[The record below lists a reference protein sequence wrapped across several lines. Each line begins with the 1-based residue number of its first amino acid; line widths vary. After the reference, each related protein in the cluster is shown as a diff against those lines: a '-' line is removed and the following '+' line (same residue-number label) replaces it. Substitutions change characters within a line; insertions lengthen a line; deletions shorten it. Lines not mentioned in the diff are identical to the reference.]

1 MTPRDYLQLALF
13 LGILA
18 AASPPLGRYIHRVLE
33 GGRTWLHP
41 LLGPVERLIYT
52 AAGIDPASDQPWQ
65 RYAASLLGFTLAGFC
80 LTFGVL
86 LFQDVLPLNPQH
98 FPAPSWDLALNTAV
112 SFVTNTN
119 WQAYGGETAM
129 SHLSQVVALTY
140 QNFVSAAV
148 GMAACMAV
156 VRGIARTEAQGI
168 GNFWA
173 DMVRSTLYVLL
184 PLCVP
189 GALLLVGQGMV
200 QTLAAS
206 FTVATP
212 EGAIQTIAVGP
223 VASQAIIKML
233 GTNGGGFFNANA
245 AHPFEN
251 PTAVANFIQMLAIF
265 LLPSSLVFTLGAAV
279 RRPRHAWTVWG
290 VMAAVFVA
298 GTLLTAHFE
307 YRGTPAMAQAVATGS
322 PAASGPSTSAASVP
336 APIAASGVASPPA
349 SPPASAPVP
358 VAVSVSV
365 PNMEGKEV
373 RFGIFSSSLFAV
385 VTTDAS
391 CGAVNAMHDS
401 LTPLGGL
408 VTLLNMQLGEIIF
421 GGVGSGLY
429 GMVLF
434 IILTVFLAGLMVGRT
449 PDYLGKRIEGREV
462 TLAVAALLLPAL
474 PLLGFTAL
482 AAVGWGPQAMANAG
496 AHGFSELLYA
506 YTSSAQNNGSAFA
519 GLTVNSP
526 VFNLTTAASM
536 LIGRFGVMLPM
547 LAVAGSLAARRPRP
561 VTDASFP
568 VEGATFALL
577 LASVI
582 LIVGALTYLPAL
594 SLGPIVEHLQMI
606 ENQLY

>member
-18 AASPPLGRYIHRVLE
+18 AVSPPLGRYIHRVLE

-52 AAGIDPASDQPWQ
+52 TAGIDPDRDHPWQ
-65 RYAASLLGFTLAGFC
+65 RYAACLLGFTLAGFC

-98 FPAPSWDLALNTAV
+98 FPAPSWDLTLNTAV

-129 SHLSQVVALTY
+129 SHLSQMVALTY

-156 VRGIARTEAQGI
+156 LRGIARTEAQGI

-173 DMVRSTLYVLL
+173 DLVRSILYVLL
-184 PLCVP
+184 PLCLP

-200 QTLAAS
+200 QTFAAS
-206 FTVATP
+206 FAATTP
-212 EGAIQTIAVGP
+212 EGAVQTIAVGP
-223 VASQAIIKML
+223 VASQVIIKML
-233 GTNGGGFFNANA
+233 GVNGGGFFNANA

-251 PTAVANFIQMLAIF
+251 PTAVSNFIQMLAIF
-265 LLPSSLVFTLGAAV
+265 LLPSALVFTLGTAV

-290 VMAAVFVA
+290 VMAAVFVT

-307 YRGTPAMAQAVATGS
+307 YRGTPAMAQAVAVTF
-322 PAASGPSTSAASVP
+322 ASTSTSV
-336 APIAASGVASPPA
+336 
-349 SPPASAPVP
+349 PVP
-358 VAVSVSV
+358 VLV

-482 AAVGWGPQAMANAG
+482 AAVGWGPQALANAG

-506 YTSSAQNNGSAFA
+506 YTSAAQNNGSAFA
-519 GLTVNSP
+519 GLAANSP

-577 LASVI
+577 LTSVI

-606 ENQLY
+606 EGRLY

>member
-18 AASPPLGRYIHRVLE
+18 AISPPLGRYIHRVLE

-52 AAGIDPASDQPWQ
+52 AAGIDSTSDHPWQ
-65 RYAASLLGFTLAGFC
+65 RYAANVLGFTLAGFC

-129 SHLSQVVALTY
+129 SHLSQMVALTY

-148 GMAACMAV
+148 GMAVCMAV
-156 VRGIARTEAQGI
+156 ARGIARTEAQGI

-173 DMVRSTLYVLL
+173 DLVRSTLYVLL
-184 PLCVP
+184 PLCLP

-206 FTVATP
+206 FAATTP
-212 EGAIQTIAVGP
+212 EGAVQTIAVGP
-223 VASQAIIKML
+223 VASQVIIKML

-251 PTAVANFIQMLAIF
+251 PTALANFIQMLCIF
-265 LLPSSLVFTLGAAV
+265 LLPSALVFTLGAAV

-307 YRGTPAMAQAVATGS
+307 YRGTPAMAQAVAAGS
-322 PAASGPSTSAASVP
+322 PAASVTSASAAPAPASIP
-336 APIAASGVASPPA
+336 API
-349 SPPASAPVP
+349 
-358 VAVSVSV
+358 

-401 LTPLGGL
+401 LTPMGGL

-482 AAVGWGPQAMANAG
+482 AAVGWGPQALANAG

-506 YTSSAQNNGSAFA
+506 YTSAAQNNGSAFA

-577 LASVI
+577 LTSVI

-606 ENQLY
+606 EHQLY

>member
-18 AASPPLGRYIHRVLE
+18 AVSPPLGRYIHHVLE

-52 AAGIDPASDQPWQ
+52 AAGVDPDRDHPWQ
-65 RYAASLLGFTLAGFC
+65 RYAACLLGFTLAGFC

-129 SHLSQVVALTY
+129 SHLSQMVALTY

-156 VRGIARTEAQGI
+156 ARGIARAEAQGI
-168 GNFWA
+168 GNFWT
-173 DMVRSTLYVLL
+173 DLVRATLYVLL

-200 QTLAAS
+200 QTFAAS
-206 FTVATP
+206 FAAVTP

-223 VASQAIIKML
+223 VASQVIIKML

-251 PTAVANFIQMLAIF
+251 PTAVADFIQMLAIF
-265 LLPSSLVFTLGAAV
+265 LLPGSLVFTLGAAV

-290 VMAAVFVA
+290 VMAAVFLA
-298 GTLLTAHFE
+298 GALLTAHFE
-307 YRGTPAMAQAVATGS
+307 YRGTPAMAQAVAATSGS
-322 PAASGPSTSAASVP
+322 PSASAPAPAAASVP
-336 APIAASGVASPPA
+336 APIPTPA
-349 SPPASAPVP
+349 
-358 VAVSVSV
+358 

-373 RFGIFSSSLFAV
+373 RFGVFASSLFAT

-434 IILTVFLAGLMVGRT
+434 VILTVFLAGLMVGRT

-482 AAVGWGPQAMANAG
+482 AAVGWGPTALGNAG

-519 GLTVNSP
+519 GLAANSP
-526 VFNLTTAASM
+526 VFNLTTAAAM

-577 LASVI
+577 LTSVI

-594 SLGPIVEHLQMI
+594 SLGPIVEHLQML
-606 ENQLY
+606 EGRLY

>member
-18 AASPPLGRYIHRVLE
+18 LASPPLGRYIHRVLE

-41 LLGPVERLIYT
+41 LLGPVERLIYA
-52 AAGIDPASDQPWQ
+52 AAGVDPTRDHTWQ
-65 RYAASLLGFTLAGFC
+65 RYAACVLGFTLAGFC

-86 LFQDVLPLNPQH
+86 LFQDVLPLNPQN
-98 FPAPSWDLALNTAV
+98 FPAPPWDLALNTAV

-129 SHLSQVVALTY
+129 SHLSQTVALTY

-148 GMAACMAV
+148 GIAACMAV
-156 VRGIARTEAQGI
+156 ARGIARAEAQGI
-168 GNFWA
+168 GNFWT
-173 DMVRSTLYVLL
+173 DLVRVTLYVLL

-189 GALLLVGQGMV
+189 GALLLAGQGMV
-200 QTLAAS
+200 QTFAAS
-206 FTVATP
+206 FTAVTP
-212 EGAIQTIAVGP
+212 EGATQTIAVGP
-223 VASQAIIKML
+223 VASQVIIKML

-251 PTAVANFIQMLAIF
+251 PTALANFFQMLAIF
-265 LLPSSLVFTLGAAV
+265 LLPSALVFTLGTAV

-290 VMAAVFVA
+290 VMAGVFLA

-307 YRGTPAMAQAVATGS
+307 YRGTPAMAQAVA
-322 PAASGPSTSAASVP
+322 AAAAPTAS
-336 APIAASGVASPPA
+336 IAASGVSTAPA
-349 SPPASAPVP
+349 SMPASTPSP
-358 VAVSVSV
+358 V

-373 RFGIFSSSLFAV
+373 RFGVFASSLFATI
-385 VTTDAS
+385 TTDAS

-408 VTLLNMQLGEIIF
+408 VALLNMQLGEIIF

-482 AAVGWGPQAMANAG
+482 AAVGWGPQALANAG

-506 YTSSAQNNGSAFA
+506 YTSASQNNGSAFA
-519 GLTVNSP
+519 GLAANSP
-526 VFNLTTAASM
+526 VFNLTTAAAM

-561 VTDASFP
+561 ITDASFP

-577 LASVI
+577 LTAVI

-594 SLGPIVEHLQMI
+594 SLGPIVEHLQML
-606 ENQLY
+606 ENRLY

>member
-18 AASPPLGRYIHRVLE
+18 AVSPPLGRYVHHMLE

-52 AAGIDPASDQPWQ
+52 AAGIDPASDHPWQ

-98 FPAPSWDLALNTAV
+98 FPAPPWDLALNTAV

-129 SHLSQVVALTY
+129 SHLSQMVALTY

-148 GMAACMAV
+148 GISACMAV
-156 VRGIARTEAQGI
+156 ARGIARTEAQGI

-173 DMVRSTLYVLL
+173 DMVRSILYVLL
-184 PLCVP
+184 PLCLP

-206 FTVATP
+206 FTATTL
-212 EGAIQTIAVGP
+212 EGAAQTIAVGP
-223 VASQAIIKML
+223 VASQVIIKML

-251 PTAVANFIQMLAIF
+251 PTALANFIQMLCIF
-265 LLPSSLVFTLGAAV
+265 LLPSALVFTLGAAV

-307 YRGTPAMAQAVATGS
+307 YRGTPAMAQDVMTGS
-322 PAASGPSTSAASVP
+322 PVASVTSAPNFTAAP
-336 APIAASGVASPPA
+336 APAPAPA
-349 SPPASAPVP
+349 SI
-358 VAVSVSV
+358 

-373 RFGIFSSSLFAV
+373 RFGIFSSSLFATA
-385 VTTDAS
+385 TTDAS

-482 AAVGWGPQAMANAG
+482 AAVGWGPQALANAG

-506 YTSSAQNNGSAFA
+506 YTSAAQNNGSAFA
-519 GLTVNSP
+519 GLAANSP
-526 VFNLTTAASM
+526 VFNLTTATSM

-547 LAVAGSLAARRPRP
+547 LAVAGSLSARRPRP

-577 LASVI
+577 LTSVI

-606 ENQLY
+606 EHQLY

>member
-18 AASPPLGRYIHRVLE
+18 AVSPPLGRYIHRVLE

-41 LLGPVERLIYT
+41 LLGPVERLVYT
-52 AAGIDPASDQPWQ
+52 AAGIDPASDHPWQ
-65 RYAASLLGFTLAGFC
+65 RYAVNLLGFTLAGFC

-86 LFQDVLPLNPQH
+86 LFQDVLPLNPQG

-119 WQAYGGETAM
+119 WQAYGGEATM
-129 SHLSQVVALTY
+129 SHLSQMVALTY
-140 QNFVSAAV
+140 QNFISAAV
-148 GMAACMAV
+148 GIAVCMAV
-156 VRGIARTEAQGI
+156 VRGIARAEAQGI

-173 DMVRSTLYVLL
+173 DLVRSTLYVLL
-184 PLCVP
+184 PLCLP

-206 FTVATP
+206 FTAITP
-212 EGAIQTIAVGP
+212 EGAAQTIAVGP
-223 VASQAIIKML
+223 VASQVIIKML
-233 GTNGGGFFNANA
+233 GTNGDGFFNANA

-251 PTAVANFIQMLAIF
+251 PTALANFIQMLVIF
-265 LLPSSLVFTLGAAV
+265 LLPSALVFTLGAAV
-279 RRPRHAWTVWG
+279 RRPRHAWTVWS

-307 YRGTPAMAQAVATGS
+307 YRGTSAMAQAVAAADLPTAS
-322 PAASGPSTSAASVP
+322 ASASG
-336 APIAASGVASPPA
+336 AASGVTVPPA
-349 SPPASAPVP
+349 PATVPVSAPAP
-358 VAVSVSV
+358 V

-482 AAVGWGPQAMANAG
+482 AAVGWGPQALANAG

-577 LASVI
+577 LTSVI

-606 ENQLY
+606 EHQLY

>member
-18 AASPPLGRYIHRVLE
+18 AVSPPLGRYIHHVLE

-52 AAGIDPASDQPWQ
+52 AGGVDPDRDHPWQ
-65 RYAASLLGFTLAGFC
+65 RYAACLLGFTLAGFC

-129 SHLSQVVALTY
+129 SHLSQMVALTY

-156 VRGIARTEAQGI
+156 ARGIARAEAQGI
-168 GNFWA
+168 GNFWT
-173 DMVRSTLYVLL
+173 DLVRATLYVLL

-200 QTLAAS
+200 QTFAAS
-206 FTVATP
+206 FAAVTP

-223 VASQAIIKML
+223 VASQVIIKML

-251 PTAVANFIQMLAIF
+251 PTAVADFIQMLAIF
-265 LLPSSLVFTLGAAV
+265 LLPGSLVFTLGAAV

-290 VMAAVFVA
+290 VMAAVFLA
-298 GTLLTAHFE
+298 GALLTAHFE
-307 YRGTPAMAQAVATGS
+307 YRGTPAMAQAVAATSGS
-322 PAASGPSTSAASVP
+322 PSASAPAPAAASVP
-336 APIAASGVASPPA
+336 APIL
-349 SPPASAPVP
+349 AP
-358 VAVSVSV
+358 V

-373 RFGIFSSSLFAV
+373 RFGVFASSLFAT

-434 IILTVFLAGLMVGRT
+434 VILTVFLAGLMVGRT

-482 AAVGWGPQAMANAG
+482 AAVGWGPTALGNAG

-519 GLTVNSP
+519 GLAANSP
-526 VFNLTTAASM
+526 VFNLTTAAAM

-577 LASVI
+577 LTSVI

-594 SLGPIVEHLQMI
+594 SLGPIVEHLQML
-606 ENQLY
+606 EGRLY

>member
-129 SHLSQVVALTY
+129 SHLSQMVALTY

-148 GMAACMAV
+148 GMAVCMAV
-156 VRGIARTEAQGI
+156 ARGIARTEAQGI

-173 DMVRSTLYVLL
+173 DLVRSTLYVLL
-184 PLCVP
+184 PLCLP

-206 FTVATP
+206 FAATTP
-212 EGAIQTIAVGP
+212 EGAVQTIAVGP
-223 VASQAIIKML
+223 VASQVIIKML

-251 PTAVANFIQMLAIF
+251 PTALANFIQMLCIF
-265 LLPSSLVFTLGAAV
+265 LLPSALVFTLGAAV

-307 YRGTPAMAQAVATGS
+307 YRGTPAMAQAVAAGS
-322 PAASGPSTSAASVP
+322 PAASVTSASAAPAPASIP
-336 APIAASGVASPPA
+336 API
-349 SPPASAPVP
+349 
-358 VAVSVSV
+358 

-401 LTPLGGL
+401 LTPMGGL

-482 AAVGWGPQAMANAG
+482 AAVGWGPQALANAG

-506 YTSSAQNNGSAFA
+506 YTSAAQNNGSAFA

-577 LASVI
+577 LTSVI

-606 ENQLY
+606 EHQLY

>member
-18 AASPPLGRYIHRVLE
+18 LASPPLGRYIHRVLE

-52 AAGIDPASDQPWQ
+52 AAGVDPTRDHPWQ
-65 RYAASLLGFTLAGFC
+65 RYAACMLGFTLAGFC

-86 LFQDVLPLNPQH
+86 MFQDVLPLNPQG

-119 WQAYGGETAM
+119 WQAYGGEATM

-148 GMAACMAV
+148 GMAVCMAV
-156 VRGIARTEAQGI
+156 VRGVARAEAQGL
-168 GNFWA
+168 GNFWT
-173 DMVRSTLYVLL
+173 DLVRSNLYVLL
-184 PLCVP
+184 PLCVV
-189 GALLLVGQGMV
+189 GALALVGQGMV
-200 QTLAAS
+200 QTFAAS
-206 FTVATP
+206 FTAVTPQGAT
-212 EGAIQTIAVGP
+212 QTIAVGP
-223 VASQAIIKML
+223 VASQVIIKML

-251 PTAVANFIQMLAIF
+251 PTAVSNFIQMLAIF
-265 LLPSSLVFTLGAAV
+265 LLPSALVFTLGAAV

-298 GTLLTAHFE
+298 GVLLTAHFE
-307 YRGTPAMAQAVATGS
+307 FRGTPAMAQAVAAGS
-322 PAASGPSTSAASVP
+322 PATSVAAP
-336 APIAASGVASPPA
+336 GVTSPPA
-349 SPPASAPVP
+349 SMPASTP
-358 VAVSVSV
+358 SSV

-373 RFGIFSSSLFAV
+373 RFGIFSSSLFAT

-408 VTLLNMQLGEIIF
+408 VPLLNMQLGEIIF

-462 TLAVAALLLPAL
+462 AWSVAALLLPAL

-482 AAVGWGPQAMANAG
+482 SAVGWGPEALANAG

-506 YTSSAQNNGSAFA
+506 YTSSAQNNGSAFG
-519 GLTVNSP
+519 GLAANSP

-536 LIGRFGVMLPM
+536 LIGRFGVMLCM
-547 LAVAGSLAARRPRP
+547 LVVAGSLASRRPRP

-568 VEGATFALL
+568 VEGGTFALL
-577 LASVI
+577 LTSVI
-582 LIVGALTYLPAL
+582 IIVGALTYLPAL
-594 SLGPIVEHLQMI
+594 SLGPIVEHLQML
-606 ENQLY
+606 EGLLF